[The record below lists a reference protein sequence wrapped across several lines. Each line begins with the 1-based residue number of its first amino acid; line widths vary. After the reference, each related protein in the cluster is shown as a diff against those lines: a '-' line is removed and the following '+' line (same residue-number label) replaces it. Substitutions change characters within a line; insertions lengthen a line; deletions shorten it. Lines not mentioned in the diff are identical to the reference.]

1 MSDPQTSAG
10 GILNITIKDKPALY
24 EAYMPFIRNGGLFYP
39 TLKPYRLGD
48 EVLLLL
54 TLMEESERMAVAGRV
69 VWITP
74 PGAQNRR
81 RTGIGV
87 QFNPKDEGVTQKRIE
102 VYLAG
107 VLDSA
112 RPTLT
117 L

>member
-1 MSDPQTSAG
+1 MSEAQSSPG
-10 GILNITIKDKPALY
+10 GILNIAIKDKPALY
-24 EAYMPFIRNGGLFYP
+24 EAYMPFVRNGGLFYP
-39 TLKPYRLGD
+39 TVKPYRIGD

-54 TLMEESERMAVAGRV
+54 TLMEESERIAVAGRV

-74 PGAQNRR
+74 VGAQNRR
-81 RTGIGV
+81 RAGIGV
-87 QFNPKDEGVTQKRIE
+87 QFSAKDGGATQKRIE

-107 VLDSA
+107 ALDGD